1 VSPLEVEHR
10 DTRQVRRILCKP
22 PSARCRSLE
31 CIDLAQ
37 LEDVETLAQ
46 PGSPA
51 RAGFARVGVECNRR
65 LLWEEIGL
73 AENAVQ
79 SDLLTSRE
87 RMAYIFS

>member
-1 VSPLEVEHR
+1 V
-10 DTRQVRRILCKP
+10 TILGRSAEFSANHP
-22 PSARCRSLE
+22 PHAARSLE

-46 PGSPA
+46 PGPPT
-51 RAGFARVGVECNRR
+51 RAAFARVGVECNRR

-73 AENAVQ
+73 AENAVP